1 MAHGSLVVAGGLQGV
16 DLVAAWHVGPW
27 FPRQGFNPR
36 PLHYPAN
43 LESAGPPGSPSKQS
57 CAEVILELVIILG
70 MKKQKDSDL
79 PKVTHL
85 GTGRKNNLGLL
96 LSTSG

>member
-43 LESAGPPGSPSKQS
+43 LKPLDLGKPSKQS
-57 CAEVILELVIILG
+57 CAE
-70 MKKQKDSDL
+70 SN
-79 PKVTHL
+79 
-85 GTGRKNNLGLL
+85 TGISYYFRDEETEG
-96 LSTSG
+96 